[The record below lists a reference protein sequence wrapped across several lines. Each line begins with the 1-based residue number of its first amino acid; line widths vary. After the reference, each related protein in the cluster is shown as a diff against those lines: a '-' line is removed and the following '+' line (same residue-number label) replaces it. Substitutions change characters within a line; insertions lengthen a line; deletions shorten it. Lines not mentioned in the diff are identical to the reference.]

1 MTAPATLLPPS
12 STPLERALDQT
23 AAARMAAL
31 PSVVASLWNADT
43 CPAPLLPYLAWAMS
57 VDEWNDGWGVEKKR
71 AVIKESRHIH
81 QHKGTL
87 SAIKRA
93 LAAIGQPGATVIERG
108 NYIRHNGLYL
118 RDGTH
123 NRQGAGGWPT
133 YRVILT
139 QPVTIDMAQQI
150 KRLLAGWPA
159 HDPSISPVPTWQL
172 HCTQFNCT
180 IQFILSSI
188 ILTAVVFSS
197 SFALISLI
205 LLSSISSL
213 SFKSSTLLLVL
224 KFL

>member
-93 LAAIGQPGATVIERG
+93 LAAIGQPDATVIERG
-108 NYIRHNGLYL
+108 NYIFHDGSAL
-118 RDGTH
+118 RNASHT
-123 NRQGAGGWPT
+123 RAGAGGWAS
-133 YRVILT
+133 YRTVLS
-139 QPVTIDMAQQI
+139 QPVTIDMARQI
-150 KRLLAGWPA
+150 KRLLAA
-159 HDPSISPVPTWQL
+159 VQR
-172 HCTQFNCT
+172 NCVT
-180 IQFILSSI
+180 
-188 ILTAVVFSS
+188 LTAIDYKQAALRHNGASIRDGAYTRGVVDT
-197 SFALISLI
+197 SL
-205 LLSSISSL
+205 
-213 SFKSSTLLLVL
+213 T
-224 KFL
+224 

>member
-23 AAARMAAL
+23 AAVRLSAL

-57 VDEWNDGWGVEKKR
+57 VDEWNDGWGVDKKR
-71 AVIKESRHIH
+71 AVIKESRYIH

-93 LAAIGQPGATVIERG
+93 LTAIGQPGATVIERG
-108 NYIRHNGLYL
+108 NYIRHNGAAL

-123 NRQGAGGWPT
+123 TRAGSGGWAS

-150 KRLLAGWPA
+150 KRLLAA
-159 HDPSISPVPTWQL
+159 VQR
-172 HCTQFNCT
+172 NC
-180 IQFILSSI
+180 IV
-188 ILTAVVFSS
+188 LTAIDYKQAALRHNGAATRNATYTRGVVDT
-197 SFALISLI
+197 
-205 LLSSISSL
+205 
-213 SFKSSTLLLVL
+213 TL
-224 KFL
+224 

>member
-23 AAARMAAL
+23 AAVRLSAL

-93 LAAIGQPGATVIERG
+93 LAAIGQPDATVIERG
-108 NYIRHNGLYL
+108 NYIRHNGAAL
-118 RDGTH
+118 RNGTH
-123 NRQGAGGWPT
+123 TRAGSGGWAS

-139 QPVTIDMAQQI
+139 KPVTIDMAQQI
-150 KRLLAGWPA
+150 KRLLA
-159 HDPSISPVPTWQL
+159 SVQR
-172 HCTQFNCT
+172 NC
-180 IQFILSSI
+180 IV
-188 ILTAVVFSS
+188 LTAIDYKQAALRHNGAATRNATYTRGVVDT
-197 SFALISLI
+197 
-205 LLSSISSL
+205 
-213 SFKSSTLLLVL
+213 TL
-224 KFL
+224 

>member
-23 AAARMAAL
+23 AADRMAAL

-57 VDEWNDGWGVEKKR
+57 VDEWNDGWGVDKKR
-71 AVIKESRHIH
+71 AVIKESRYIH

-93 LAAIGQPGATVIERG
+93 LTAIGQPGATVIERG
-108 NYIRHNGLYL
+108 NYIRHNGAAL

-123 NRQGAGGWPT
+123 TRAGSGGWAS

-150 KRLLAGWPA
+150 KRLLAA
-159 HDPSISPVPTWQL
+159 VQR
-172 HCTQFNCT
+172 NC
-180 IQFILSSI
+180 IV
-188 ILTAVVFSS
+188 LTAIDYKQAALRHNGAATRNATYTRGVVDT
-197 SFALISLI
+197 
-205 LLSSISSL
+205 
-213 SFKSSTLLLVL
+213 TL
-224 KFL
+224 

>member
-23 AAARMAAL
+23 AAARLAAL

-43 CPAPLLPYLAWAMS
+43 CPSALLPYLAWAMS
-57 VDEWNDGWGVEKKR
+57 VDEWNDGWGVDKKR

-93 LAAIGQPGATVIERG
+93 LAALGQPGATVIERA

-150 KRLLAGWPA
+150 KRLLA
-159 HDPSISPVPTWQL
+159 SVQR
-172 HCTQFNCT
+172 NCIT
-180 IQFILSSI
+180 
-188 ILTAVVFSS
+188 LTAIDYKQAAVRHNGAAIRDGAYTRGVVDT
-197 SFALISLI
+197 SL
-205 LLSSISSL
+205 
-213 SFKSSTLLLVL
+213 T
-224 KFL
+224 

>member
-12 STPLERALDQT
+12 STPLERAIDQT

-43 CPAPLLPYLAWAMS
+43 CPAALLPYLAWAMS

-93 LAAIGQPGATVIERG
+93 LTAIGQPGATVIERG

-123 NRQGAGGWPT
+123 NRQGAGGWAS

-150 KRLLAGWPA
+150 KRLLAA
-159 HDPSISPVPTWQL
+159 VQR
-172 HCTQFNCT
+172 NC
-180 IQFILSSI
+180 IV
-188 ILTAVVFSS
+188 LTALDYKQAALRHNGAATRNASYTRGVVDTT
-197 SFALISLI
+197 I
-205 LLSSISSL
+205 
-213 SFKSSTLLLVL
+213 
-224 KFL
+224 